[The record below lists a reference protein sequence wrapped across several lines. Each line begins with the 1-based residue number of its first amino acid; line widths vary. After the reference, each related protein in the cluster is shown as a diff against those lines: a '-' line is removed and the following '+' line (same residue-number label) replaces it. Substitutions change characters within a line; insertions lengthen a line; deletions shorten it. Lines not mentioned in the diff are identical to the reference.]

1 MSFKHFVC
9 AEQLKLNVDIHYPL
23 VWNDLQTWDIS
34 LELSKATVFLV
45 FQHKYFFQGIF
56 FFCISKENKDKVYFL
71 LKKKDLINDWSS
83 KSIADLRSFVPYI
96 YNITA
101 SVTDLEVIL
110 PSNQHN
116 WIDTQLMENNGN

>member
-56 FFCISKENKDKVYFL
+56 FFVF
-71 LKKKDLINDWSS
+71 LKKIKINF
-83 KSIADLRSFVPYI
+83 IFY
-96 YNITA
+96 
-101 SVTDLEVIL
+101 
-110 PSNQHN
+110 
-116 WIDTQLMENNGN
+116 